1 MAGVRAAGAD
11 GGSVAQRARGLAL
24 VALVA
29 LAPLVALVAAV
40 AALPAGAGGHP
51 ATRRARGAQSVPLP
65 RPLLLSL
72 RYGRFRP
79 SGAPHSYFALRLRA
93 RQPRGQILEVRYV
106 ELPHG
111 LAA

>member
-29 LAPLVALVAAV
+29 LVTLVATV

-93 RQPRGQILEVRYV
+93 RANRGARSSRS
-106 ELPHG
+106 
-111 LAA
+111 AT